1 MKTVQIG
8 KTLSNISLWL
18 CGSCLFSVSVNM
30 FSAPNKIVQGGL
42 TGIATVIN
50 YIFPALPIGTLIFLM
65 NIPLFLAAFKRL
77 KGKFL
82 LKTLGATAVFT
93 IGIDI
98 GALFIKP
105 YMGDKLLSCIFCGV
119 LSGAGLALI
128 FMTGATTGGTDIVAM
143 LLRQKYPKLSMGSLM
158 LLIDFFVVIL
168 SYLVYK
174 EIESIMYAI
183 IVIFLSSKIIDLV
196 LYGSDHSKLLFIIT
210 DSGSEVLSKLL
221 REIGRGAT
229 LIDAKGGYTLGNKK
243 VILCAAKKTQISNIL
258 RLVRLTDPKSF
269 TVVCDAGEVIGEGFT
284 T

>member
-1 MKTVQIG
+1 MVQIR
-8 KTLSNISLWL
+8 KALFNILLWL

-42 TGIATVIN
+42 TGVATVIN
-50 YIFPALPIGTLIFLM
+50 YVFPMLPIGTLIFLM
-65 NIPLFLAAFKRL
+65 NIPLFLTAFKRL

-93 IGIDI
+93 AGIDI

-143 LLRQKYPKLSMGSLM
+143 LLRQRHPKLSMGSLM

-221 REIGRGAT
+221 SEIGRGAT
-229 LIDAKGGYTLGNKK
+229 LIDAKGGYTLENKK
-243 VILCAAKKTQISNIL
+243 VILCAAKKTQISNII
-258 RLVRLTDPKSF
+258 RLVRLSDPKSF

>member
-1 MKTVQIG
+1 MVQIR
-8 KTLSNISLWL
+8 KALFNILLWL

-42 TGIATVIN
+42 TGVATVIN
-50 YIFPALPIGTLIFLM
+50 YIFPMLPIGTLIFLM
-65 NIPLFLAAFKRL
+65 NIPLFLTAFKRL

-93 IGIDI
+93 AGIDI

-143 LLRQKYPKLSMGSLM
+143 LLRQRHPKLSMGSLM

-221 REIGRGAT
+221 SEIGRGAT
-229 LIDAKGGYTLGNKK
+229 LIDAKGGYTLENKK
-243 VILCAAKKTQISNIL
+243 VILCAAKKTQISNII
-258 RLVRLTDPKSF
+258 RLVRLSDPKSF